1 MLSKL
6 KKILRKDFPLRIGI
20 NFICKLYF
28 MDESIVPP
36 EVVMEGFAKFVL
48 RSIKEENRPLRP
60 IKHKL
65 NEEMLSDILYNQH
78 APLTI

>member
-1 MLSKL
+1 
-6 KKILRKDFPLRIGI
+6 
-20 NFICKLYF
+20 

-36 EVVMEGFAKFVL
+36 EVVMEEFAKFAL
-48 RSIKEENRPLRP
+48 KSIKEENHPSRP
-60 IKHKL
+60 IKHEL

>member
-36 EVVMEGFAKFVL
+36 GVVMEGFAKFVL
-48 RSIKEENRPLRP
+48 KSIKEENHP
-60 IKHKL
+60 
-65 NEEMLSDILYNQH
+65 
-78 APLTI
+78 